1 MNISN
6 RLKIVAS
13 FVKDNSYI
21 LDVGCDHALLDI
33 YLVNNKKNIT
43 AIASDINK
51 EPLKQA
57 KENIEKYNLTNEIKL
72 INSDGLDEINNKIDT
87 VILSGLGTTTIINIL
102 KKDKNKLNNI
112 KNLIISSN
120 NDHYELRKEITKLG
134 FIIKDEKLIL
144 EKNIYYP
151 IILFEKGNKKYNK
164 LELKYGP
171 IILTKKDQVFNSYLE
186 KRINKLDEI
195 NKKLTFKHLILKL
208 KNKKE
213 IKEIRK
219 LV

>member
-6 RLKIVAS
+6 RLKTVAS

-57 KENIEKYNLTNEIKL
+57 KENIKKYNLTNEIKL

-120 NDHYELRKEITKLG
+120 NDYYELRKEITKLG
-134 FIIKDEKLIL
+134 FIIKDEKLVL

-164 LELKYGP
+164 LKLKYGP

-195 NKKLTFKHLILKL
+195 NKKLTFKHLILKH

-219 LV
+219 LF